1 MVGMRVIKKKAKQK
15 AKQIA
20 KQIISSTRPGLM
32 ALAVL
37 LVWVPG
43 IHGQEL
49 ASRVVTLTMTA
60 HALASAPTLDGD
72 VLNDSVWRGLQPA
85 SGFWQVRP
93 NAGQPSTQRTEV
105 TIGYTADALYIGMVA
120 YDDNPA
126 GIIVADSRRDSSL
139 NDTDSFQVIIDGLGS
154 RQSGFIFGTNPAGIE
169 YDGQVANEG
178 TGGGFGG
185 GGGTGGGFNLNW
197 DTTWVVRSAIGAY
210 GWSAEMEIPFRSLRY
225 GGGDAQTWS
234 INFQRNI
241 RRNNEVAYWAPL
253 DQQYNLNRI
262 SEAGFIQGIQVPQ
275 RRNLLITPY
284 VLSQSERGG
293 FLPNGTHHD
302 EEVGFDLKY
311 SVTSSLTLDA
321 TYNTDFAQVEVD
333 DLQVNLD
340 RFSLFF
346 PEKRPFFLENAGQ
359 FAIGSPREAEM
370 FFSRRIGV
378 GAGGAQI
385 PIDGGARLTG
395 QIGEGTN
402 VGLLRMRTESMSGV
416 AEANNYSVAR
426 VSQDLP
432 NRSAVGFMYVER
444 DGDTPSPLLG
454 NDNNKTYAIDG
465 RWGIGNETLINA
477 WAAQTD
483 TPGLNGDDQ
492 AFGITASYS
501 DEDWDVGGGY
511 GEVQANFNPEVGFLS
526 RRDYR
531 KLNAR
536 WLRRIRPD
544 DLWNLHEIRPHMNYQ
559 EYRDPDGYLE
569 TSFFHTDSH
578 WEWENGWEIHT
589 GVNLTREGIKTPFQI
604 VSGVTVPV
612 GSYNHEEAQLVFMTD
627 QSDALSLNVQSR
639 IGGFFGGD
647 RMNLEPTVRYRIGE
661 KFNTQLTWSYSDV
674 ELPTGDFTV
683 NLARVRLTYSFTPSI
698 SLQTLVQYNERDDL
712 IATNLRFSWLQSA
725 NSGLYLVYNEIDDS
739 GLRAPPERAR
749 EFIIKYSY
757 IFDWFN

>member
-1 MVGMRVIKKKAKQK
+1 M
-15 AKQIA
+15 IA
-20 KQIISSTRPGLM
+20 TCVLKNSRQCMLGL
-32 ALAVL
+32 VL
-37 LVWVPG
+37 LLAWAPALQ
-43 IHGQEL
+43 GQEL
-49 ASRVVTLTMTA
+49 SSRVVTPTMAA

-72 VLNDSVWRGLQPA
+72 VINDAVWRGLQPA

-93 NAGQPSTQRTEV
+93 NAGQPASQRTEV

-139 NDTDSFQVIIDGLGS
+139 NDTDSFQVIIDGLGN

-169 YDGQVANEG
+169 YDGQVMNEG

-197 DTTWVVRSAIGAY
+197 DTTWEVRTAIGDY

-225 GGGDAQTWS
+225 GGGDEQTWS

-253 DQQYNLNRI
+253 DQQYTLTRI
-262 SEAGFIQGIQVPQ
+262 SEAGFVEGIQVPQ

-284 VLSQSERGG
+284 ALSKVERGG
-293 FLPNGTHHD
+293 FLPSGTHHD
-302 EEVGFDLKY
+302 EELGFDLKY

-359 FAIGSPREAEM
+359 FAVGNPREAEM

-395 QIGEGTN
+395 RVGDNTNIGF
-402 VGLLRMRTESMSGV
+402 LRMRTESISGV
-416 AEANNYSVAR
+416 AAANDYSVAR
-426 VSQDLP
+426 VNQDLP
-432 NRSAVGFMYVER
+432 NRSSVGFMYVER
-444 DGDTPSPLLG
+444 DGDTPSAALG
-454 NDNNKTYAIDG
+454 NDNNRTYAIDG
-465 RWGIGNETLINA
+465 RWGIGNETLISG

-492 AFGITASYS
+492 AFGINASYS
-501 DEDWDVGGGY
+501 DADWDLGGGY
-511 GEVQANFNPEVGFLS
+511 AEVQANFNPEVGFLS
-526 RRDYR
+526 RRDYQ

-536 WLRRIRPD
+536 WLRRIRPND
-544 DLWNLHEIRPHMNYQ
+544 MLNLHEIRPHMNYT
-559 EYRDPDGYLE
+559 EYRDPDGFLE
-569 TSFFHTDSH
+569 SSQLHVDSH

-589 GVNLTREGIKTPFQI
+589 GMNQIREGVKTPFQI
-604 VSGVTVPV
+604 VRGITVPV
-612 GSYNHEEAQLVFMTD
+612 GEYRNEEAQLVFQTD
-627 QSDALSLNVQSR
+627 QSAPLSVNIRSN
-639 IGGFFGGD
+639 IGGFFNGD
-647 RMNLEPTVRYRIGE
+647 RINADPTLRYRIGE
-661 KFNTQLTWSYSDV
+661 KFNTELTWSYSDI

-683 NLARVRLTYSFTPSI
+683 NLARVRLTYSFTPRM

-712 IATNLRFSWLQSA
+712 IATNIRFSWLQSA
-725 NSGLYLVYNEIDDS
+725 NSGLYLVYNEIDNN
-739 GLRAPPERAR
+739 GFGAPPERAR
-749 EFIIKYSY
+749 ELIIKYSY
-757 IFDWFN
+757 IFDFFN